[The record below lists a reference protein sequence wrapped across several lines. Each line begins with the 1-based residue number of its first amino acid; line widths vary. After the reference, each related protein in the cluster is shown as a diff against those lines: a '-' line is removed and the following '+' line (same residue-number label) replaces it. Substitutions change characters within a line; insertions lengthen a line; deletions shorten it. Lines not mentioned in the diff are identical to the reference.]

1 MQAKMIVQENFKEI
15 DAKIKVLQA
24 KKKKMVETRKVQLSN
39 FLIQVL
45 DISGANVLPQEI
57 LAGALLDAAEKF
69 QNKNSNSNQKESQQQ
84 NELLKTWQEK
94 GTELL
99 SQLRGK
105 KSKNTFRQ
113 FDKKDQHDSAKGS

>member
-1 MQAKMIVQENFKEI
+1 MQTKMIVQENFKEI

-39 FLIQVL
+39 FLTL
-45 DISGANVLPQEI
+45 LLEISGANVLPKEI
-57 LAGALLDAAEKF
+57 LAGALIDAAEKF
-69 QNKNSNSNQKESQQQ
+69 QNKNSNSNLKESQQQ
-84 NELLKTWQEK
+84 NEILKTWQEK

-105 KSKNTFRQ
+105 KSKKTFRQ
-113 FDKKDQHDSAKGS
+113 SDKKDQHDSTKDS

>member
-39 FLIQVL
+39 FLTLLL

-57 LAGALLDAAEKF
+57 LAGALIDAAEKF
-69 QNKNSNSNQKESQQQ
+69 QNKNSNPNQKESQQQ
-84 NELLKTWQEK
+84 NETLKTWQEK

-113 FDKKDQHDSAKGS
+113 SDKKDQHDSAKNS

>member
-1 MQAKMIVQENFKEI
+1 MQTKMIVQENFKEI

-39 FLIQVL
+39 FLTLLL
-45 DISGANVLPQEI
+45 DVSCANALPKEI
-57 LAGALLDAAEKF
+57 LAGALIEAAEKF

-113 FDKKDQHDSAKGS
+113 FDKKDQHDSAKDS

>member
-1 MQAKMIVQENFKEI
+1 MQTKMIVQENFQEI

-39 FLIQVL
+39 FLTLLL

-57 LAGALLDAAEKF
+57 LAGALIDAAEKF
-69 QNKNSNSNQKESQQQ
+69 QNKNLNSNQKESQQQ
-84 NELLKTWQEK
+84 NEILKTWQEK
-94 GTELL
+94 GAELL

-113 FDKKDQHDSAKGS
+113 FDKKDQHDSAKDS

>member
-1 MQAKMIVQENFKEI
+1 MIVQENFQEI
-15 DAKIKVLQA
+15 DAKIKALHA

-39 FLIQVL
+39 FFIQVL

-57 LAGALLDAAEKF
+57 LAGVLIEAVEKF
-69 QNKNSNSNQKESQQQ
+69 ENKEGIVKV
-84 NELLKTWQEK
+84 WQEK

-99 SQLRGK
+99 GQLRGK

-113 FDKKDQHDSAKGS
+113 PDKKDQHDSAKDS